1 MADGGTGVVQVQ
13 GVVAAVGIHV
23 GDVGF
28 DSDVGIEV
36 TDVGKA
42 LFPCVK
48 SMIDW
53 KWYTS
58 GEVAESSLIKVDIVY
73 TSGGN
78 PPGGINSLSVMDGR
92 DRPLLN

>member
-13 GVVAAVGIHV
+13 GVVVAVGIHV

-36 TDVGKA
+36 TDVGKG

-48 SMIDW
+48 SIIDC
-53 KWYTS
+53 K
-58 GEVAESSLIKVDIVY
+58 
-73 TSGGN
+73 
-78 PPGGINSLSVMDGR
+78 
-92 DRPLLN
+92 